1 MKLFHKRHKLL
12 PGLPGYIN
20 DLSISLSWKK
30 SHSRLYAFYKIW
42 MNEINHELLSD
53 STLIDQTSL
62 NNGTIFFFS
71 FNIVV
76 LLSWNQVHL
85 RTHWNHTHDQN
96 RVKNCIFVSCND
108 CSLILVAFYFIFC
121 SIFLRISSCITP
133 QLRAKFIRQ
142 LTMIACAAI
151 FFLFFCIL
159 ALFFWRQNLKI
170 CAQYSWNSWKG
181 RAELFF

>member
-1 MKLFHKRHKLL
+1 MWNYSTR
-12 PGLPGYIN
+12 YISCFQGFQDIYLN

-42 MNEINHELLSD
+42 TNEINHELLSD

-85 RTHWNHTHDQN
+85 HTHWNQTIRPRNKKSEFSPLGSLLSDWNHTHDQN

-121 SIFLRISSCITP
+121 SIFLRISSCM
-133 QLRAKFIRQ
+133 QS
-142 LTMIACAAI
+142 
-151 FFLFFCIL
+151 
-159 ALFFWRQNLKI
+159 
-170 CAQYSWNSWKG
+170 QY
-181 RAELFF
+181 R

>member
-1 MKLFHKRHKLL
+1 MGQYFFLF
-12 PGLPGYIN
+12 N
-20 DLSISLSWKK
+20 V
-30 SHSRLYAFYKIW
+30 
-42 MNEINHELLSD
+42 
-53 STLIDQTSL
+53 
-62 NNGTIFFFS
+62 
-71 FNIVV
+71 VV

-85 RTHWNHTHDQN
+85 HTHWNHTHDQN

-142 LTMIACAAI
+142 LTMIACAAK

-159 ALFFWRQNLKI
+159 ALFFLVAKFENLRSIQLKFMKRESRVVFLRGGEREVKKRYFLI
-170 CAQYSWNSWKG
+170 IMPHCFENWNFQRLRKQSVHH
-181 RAELFF
+181 RL